1 MKSPR
6 IFRDKDA
13 LEIMRNII
21 RDTMLGNGACALL
34 ISLARP
40 MFNYSLPVIL
50 FALMLIVAAVIV
62 FLWMA
67 FLVLLYF
74 GELEDK
80 YPRISKTVMFF
91 WTIIF
96 EISVM
101 VALWHVIPSSSL
113 QG

>member
-1 MKSPR
+1 MTLMR
-6 IFRDKDA
+6 IIRDKNA
-13 LEIMRNII
+13 LEIIRNII

-34 ISLARP
+34 ISLALP

-50 FALMLIVAAVIV
+50 FALMLIIVAAVI

-80 YPRISKTVMFF
+80 YPRISKTMMFF
-91 WTIIF
+91 
-96 EISVM
+96 
-101 VALWHVIPSSSL
+101 
-113 QG
+113 